1 MLISRASKLTGHSI
15 QTLCKTAHVSRGGY
29 YAWCKSPTKPLDE
42 VDLLIAKIFKSKSA
56 GYRTIKMKLENQ
68 YRKIVNHK
76 RIRRSMKRQGLV
88 CIIRRKRYPIVNTVT
103 SYSGRAFPNLIN
115 RQFSPEKPDMIYSG
129 DITEFRIAQS
139 QRVYLHAV
147 KDLCTKEIVSHNV
160 STSPNNVLVLK
171 NFREHLKALPMQVR
185 ETLVYHTDQG
195 GVFMSDPHKAL
206 TENLGVKQSMSR
218 RGNCLD
224 NAPIESFFGH
234 LKDEVAI
241 HKCQNLQEAVKILD
255 KYIYTYNNER
265 PQWGLKRKTPA
276 QCRSLY

>member
-1 MLISRASKLTGHSI
+1 MLISSKLTGHSI

-29 YAWCKSPTKPLDE
+29 YAWCKSPAEPLDE
-42 VDLLIAKIFKSKSA
+42 VDLLIAKIFKSKGKSA
-56 GYRTIKMKLENQ
+56 GYRTIKMKLESQ

-88 CIIRRKRYPIVNTVT
+88 CIIRRKRYPTVNTVT
-103 SYSGRAFPNLIN
+103 SYSGRAFPNLIK
-115 RQFSPEKPDMIYSG
+115 RQFSPEKPDTIYSG

-139 QRVYLHAV
+139 KRVYLHAV
-147 KDLCTKEIVSHNV
+147 KDLCTKEIVSHNI

-171 NFREHLKALPMQVR
+171 NFREHLNALPTQIR

-234 LKDEVAI
+234 LKDEVSI
-241 HKCQNLQEAVKILD
+241 RECQNLQEAVEILD